1 MPASQRY
8 ILQLLDGDDPVGFHA
23 LTSIEITNHTTIFHV
38 QIGELPTMPATTRR
52 ERRRTGD
59 GPRVLERFF
68 DPDRDHPILRR
79 LIQTI
84 APIAIAFLTQKL
96 PTWLSGLD
104 LEGILD
110 PEHDEE
116 T

>member
-1 MPASQRY
+1 MPAAHQT
-8 ILQLLDGDDPVGFHA
+8 ILQLYDGDDPIGIHILKTA
-23 LTSIEITNHTTIFHV
+23 HLTPNSTTYPV
-38 QIGELPTMPATTRR
+38 QLGELDDMAEQRRR
-52 ERRRTGD
+52 ERRRTSD
-59 GPRVLERFF
+59 GPRLIQRLL
-68 DPDRDHPILRR
+68 DPDRDHPILRK

-104 LEGILD
+104 LQGILEPD
-110 PEHDEE
+110 HDEE